1 MTKTAMKIKK
11 EKKPVK
17 PKKTK
22 NASAAKKETVKTL
35 RKKTVKTVKIEKTK
49 EKVKTLKKKEKTK
62 KTKDISS
69 AETKKVPLKV
79 SKKKTE
85 KTTKT
90 KKLKKPK
97 ISTEKKKEEKT
108 PKKEKK
114 PIKTKKKPSTKK
126 TTKKKTS
133 KKEEV
138 KEIKMVP
145 PPPKKDDETEE
156 RKKIRSE
163 INKILKDRFLP
174 RHIIDSIT
182 ERVEKDK
189 TLKSKVNK
197 IVEKVIVEYTK
208 NLIDPTE
215 ACGMVGAQSIGEPGT
230 QMSLPYD
237 EVVLV
242 MIDDLIKPVLIGE
255 FVDGVMKQ
263 SPHPQGKFEI
273 ADVSGVKVL
282 SLNENER
289 LIWKKLKSCSRHEN
303 HDDLLKLRLR
313 SGREI
318 IATPSHSFVIR
329 EDNKVVSIEG
339 RQLQVGQRIPS
350 IKNLPIGDTF
360 SSLTLREY
368 FPPSEYWYGSELA
381 LAQNGN
387 EATVPVGSDQL
398 RHHLLGQTSIELE
411 DGLVY
416 PFQPHGH
423 GLPETLKLNREFGW
437 WIGAYLAE
445 GNSTKYYTSI
455 SNVDDIFLQRG
466 RDFARKFG
474 LSYNEYDNPR
484 GFALGHDLR
493 INSSILSDFMKQACC
508 SGADAKMVPE
518 FAYTADE
525 NFVSGLLRGYF
536 DGDGNISIDRK
547 VIRASSSSKKLID
560 AIALL
565 LSRFGIF
572 SRKGKSGNSYTL
584 SISHRYAPLFE
595 EKIGLDNKNKQAKLK
610 KLAQA
615 CSDRSYD
622 VTEMYT
628 GFGDIFSVLAKKLG
642 MPSREVRNFTQRQRI
657 GRTALWRYIQ
667 KFEELALKQDIDI
680 EKDLANLR
688 KMAESDVI
696 WDEII
701 QISWVKPNG
710 KYLYDFSV
718 DGLDTFSTFDGVL
731 THNTMR
737 TFHYA
742 GVAEINVTLGLPRL
756 IEIVDARSIPST
768 PMMTIYLQDEYK
780 TNPDLAKEIANKIEI
795 TRLTDVADIEMDLI
809 NIVINIKPNKKTMEK
824 KGLTIDEMLEGVQS
838 VRKTDA
844 KIEKKDTIKITLDE
858 PGYMKLQNVNE
869 ALKKLKIKGID
880 GIKRVIIRNEP
891 DEGYVIYSEGSNL
904 TEVLKIEGVDPYRTA
919 TNDIHAVARE
929 LGIEAARNMIIQE
942 AHNTLS
948 EQGLNVDLRHIM
960 LVADTMTADGTVRAI
975 GRHGVSGEKS
985 SVLSRAAFE
994 ITVNHLLLAS
1004 QRGESDTLNGV
1015 AENIIVGQPVN
1026 LGTGAVKLVMELGK
1040 TKKKKGK

>member
-1 MTKTAMKIKK
+1 MAKTAAKMKKQKK
-11 EKKPVK
+11 GKKPVK
-17 PKKTK
+17 AKETK
-22 NASAAKKETVKTL
+22 DVSSAKK
-35 RKKTVKTVKIEKTK
+35 KKEILKFIEKKIDKVEKPK
-49 EKVKTLKKKEKTK
+49 EMKATKTLKKKEKPRKTK
-62 KTKDISS
+62 KTKDI
-69 AETKKVPLKV
+69 APTETKK
-79 SKKKTE
+79 STKKKTVKVE
-85 KTTKT
+85 KTKEM
-90 KKLKKPK
+90 KKPK
-97 ISTEKKKEEKT
+97 ISKEKKKKPKT
-108 PKKEKK
+108 SKKK
-114 PIKTKKKPSTKK
+114 PIKTKKIK
-126 TTKKKTS
+126 TTKKKTA
-133 KKEEV
+133 KKEEL
-138 KEIKMVP
+138 KEIKMIP
-145 PPPKKDDETEE
+145 PPPKEKEE
-156 RKKIRSE
+156 SEEYKKIREE

-174 RHIIDSIT
+174 RHIIDSII
-182 ERVEKDK
+182 ERIARDQ
-189 TLKSKVNK
+189 TLEPKIKK
-197 IVEKVIVEYTK
+197 IVDKVFLEYTK
-208 NLIDPTE
+208 NLVDPTE
-215 ACGMVGAQSIGEPGT
+215 ACGMVSAQSIGEPGT

-242 MIDDLIKPVLIGE
+242 MIDDLIKPVPIGE

-263 SPHPQGKFEI
+263 IPHPQGKFEI

-282 SLNENER
+282 SLDENER

-303 HDDLLKLRLR
+303 YDALLKLRLR

-329 EDNKVVSIEG
+329 KDNKVVSIEG

-368 FPPSEYWYGSELA
+368 FSPSEYWYGSELA
-381 LAQNGN
+381 LARNGN
-387 EATVPVGSDQL
+387 KAMVPVGTDQL
-398 RHHLLGQTSIELE
+398 RHHLLGQTIIELE

-416 PFQPHGH
+416 PLQPHGH

-493 INSSILSDFMKQACC
+493 INSSILSDFMKKVCC
-508 SGADAKMVPE
+508 SGAGAKMVPE

-536 DGDGNISIDRK
+536 DGDGNVSVDRK

-572 SRKGKSGNSYTL
+572 SRKGKGEKGYTL
-584 SISHRYAPLFE
+584 SISYRYAPLFE

-688 KMAESDVI
+688 KMTESDVI

-718 DGLDTFSTFDGVL
+718 DGLDTFSTFDGIL

-768 PMMTIYLQDEYK
+768 PMMTIYLRDEYK
-780 TNPDLAKEIANKIEI
+780 LNPDLSKEIANKIEI

-809 NIVINIKPNKKTMEK
+809 NIVIYIKPNKKTMEK
-824 KGLTIDEMLEGVQS
+824 KGLTLDELLESIQS
-838 VRKTDA
+838 ARKIDA
-844 KIEKKDTIKITLDE
+844 KIEKGAIKVTLDE
-858 PGYMKLQNVNE
+858 PGYMNLQNVNE
-869 ALKKLKIKGID
+869 TLKKLKIKGID
-880 GIKRVIIRNEP
+880 GIKRVIIRKEP
-891 DEGYVIYSEGSNL
+891 NEGYVIYSEGSNL
-904 TEVLKIEGVDPYRTA
+904 TEVLEIEGVDPYRTS

-960 LVADTMTADGTVRAI
+960 LVADVMTADGTVRAI
-975 GRHGVSGEKS
+975 GRHGVSGEKT

-1004 QRGESDTLNGV
+1004 QRGENDVLNGV

-1026 LGTGAVKLVMELGK
+1026 LGTGAVELVMGLGK
-1040 TKKKKGK
+1040 PKKEKGK

>member
-1 MTKTAMKIKK
+1 MTKTAAKIKK

-22 NASAAKKETVKTL
+22 NASAETKKETVKTL

-49 EKVKTLKKKEKTK
+49 EKVRTLKKKEKTK

-79 SKKKTE
+79 PKKKTE

-90 KKLKKPK
+90 KELKKPK

-108 PKKEKK
+108 SKKEKK
-114 PIKTKKKPSTKK
+114 PIKTNKEPSTKK

-156 RKKIRSE
+156 RKKIRLE

-174 RHIIDSIT
+174 KHIIDIIT

-208 NLIDPTE
+208 NLVDPTE

-230 QMSLPYD
+230 QM
-237 EVVLV
+237 
-242 MIDDLIKPVLIGE
+242 
-255 FVDGVMKQ
+255 
-263 SPHPQGKFEI
+263 
-273 ADVSGVKVL
+273 
-282 SLNENER
+282 
-289 LIWKKLKSCSRHEN
+289 
-303 HDDLLKLRLR
+303 
-313 SGREI
+313 
-318 IATPSHSFVIR
+318 
-329 EDNKVVSIEG
+329 
-339 RQLQVGQRIPS
+339 
-350 IKNLPIGDTF
+350 
-360 SSLTLREY
+360 
-368 FPPSEYWYGSELA
+368 
-381 LAQNGN
+381 
-387 EATVPVGSDQL
+387 
-398 RHHLLGQTSIELE
+398 
-411 DGLVY
+411 
-416 PFQPHGH
+416 
-423 GLPETLKLNREFGW
+423 
-437 WIGAYLAE
+437 
-445 GNSTKYYTSI
+445 
-455 SNVDDIFLQRG
+455 
-466 RDFARKFG
+466 
-474 LSYNEYDNPR
+474 
-484 GFALGHDLR
+484 
-493 INSSILSDFMKQACC
+493 
-508 SGADAKMVPE
+508 
-518 FAYTADE
+518 
-525 NFVSGLLRGYF
+525 
-536 DGDGNISIDRK
+536 
-547 VIRASSSSKKLID
+547 
-560 AIALL
+560 
-565 LSRFGIF
+565 
-572 SRKGKSGNSYTL
+572 
-584 SISHRYAPLFE
+584 
-595 EKIGLDNKNKQAKLK
+595 
-610 KLAQA
+610 
-615 CSDRSYD
+615 
-622 VTEMYT
+622 
-628 GFGDIFSVLAKKLG
+628 
-642 MPSREVRNFTQRQRI
+642 
-657 GRTALWRYIQ
+657 
-667 KFEELALKQDIDI
+667 
-680 EKDLANLR
+680 
-688 KMAESDVI
+688 
-696 WDEII
+696 
-701 QISWVKPNG
+701 
-710 KYLYDFSV
+710 
-718 DGLDTFSTFDGVL
+718 
-731 THNTMR
+731 TMR

-869 ALKKLKIKGID
+869 ALKKLKIKGIN

-891 DEGYVIYSEGSNL
+891 NEGYVIYSEGSNL

-948 EQGLNVDLRHIM
+948 EQGLIVDLRHIM
-960 LVADTMTADGTVRAI
+960 LVADVMTADGTVRAI

>member
-1 MTKTAMKIKK
+1 MAKTVAKIKK
-11 EKKPVK
+11 EKEPVK

-22 NASAAKKETVKTL
+22 NASAAKTKKETVKTL
-35 RKKTVKTVKIEKTK
+35 REKTVNTVKIEKTK

-90 KKLKKPK
+90 KELKKTK
-97 ISTEKKKEEKT
+97 ISTEKKT

-133 KKEEV
+133 KKEKV
-138 KEIKMVP
+138 KELKMVP

-174 RHIIDSIT
+174 RHIIDIIT

-197 IVEKVIVEYTK
+197 IVEKVIAEYTK

-215 ACGMVGAQSIGEPGT
+215 ACGMVGAQSIAEPGT
-230 QMSLPYD
+230 QM
-237 EVVLV
+237 
-242 MIDDLIKPVLIGE
+242 
-255 FVDGVMKQ
+255 
-263 SPHPQGKFEI
+263 
-273 ADVSGVKVL
+273 
-282 SLNENER
+282 
-289 LIWKKLKSCSRHEN
+289 
-303 HDDLLKLRLR
+303 
-313 SGREI
+313 
-318 IATPSHSFVIR
+318 
-329 EDNKVVSIEG
+329 
-339 RQLQVGQRIPS
+339 
-350 IKNLPIGDTF
+350 
-360 SSLTLREY
+360 
-368 FPPSEYWYGSELA
+368 
-381 LAQNGN
+381 
-387 EATVPVGSDQL
+387 
-398 RHHLLGQTSIELE
+398 
-411 DGLVY
+411 
-416 PFQPHGH
+416 
-423 GLPETLKLNREFGW
+423 
-437 WIGAYLAE
+437 
-445 GNSTKYYTSI
+445 
-455 SNVDDIFLQRG
+455 
-466 RDFARKFG
+466 
-474 LSYNEYDNPR
+474 
-484 GFALGHDLR
+484 
-493 INSSILSDFMKQACC
+493 
-508 SGADAKMVPE
+508 
-518 FAYTADE
+518 
-525 NFVSGLLRGYF
+525 
-536 DGDGNISIDRK
+536 
-547 VIRASSSSKKLID
+547 
-560 AIALL
+560 
-565 LSRFGIF
+565 
-572 SRKGKSGNSYTL
+572 
-584 SISHRYAPLFE
+584 
-595 EKIGLDNKNKQAKLK
+595 
-610 KLAQA
+610 
-615 CSDRSYD
+615 
-622 VTEMYT
+622 
-628 GFGDIFSVLAKKLG
+628 
-642 MPSREVRNFTQRQRI
+642 
-657 GRTALWRYIQ
+657 
-667 KFEELALKQDIDI
+667 
-680 EKDLANLR
+680 
-688 KMAESDVI
+688 
-696 WDEII
+696 
-701 QISWVKPNG
+701 
-710 KYLYDFSV
+710 
-718 DGLDTFSTFDGVL
+718 
-731 THNTMR
+731 TMR

-780 TNPDLAKEIANKIEI
+780 VNTDLAKEIANKIEI

-844 KIEKKDTIKITLDE
+844 EIEKKDTIKITLDE

-869 ALKKLKIKGID
+869 TLKKLKIKGID

-891 DEGYVIYSEGSNL
+891 NEGYVIYSEGSNL

-960 LVADTMTADGTVRAI
+960 LVADVMTADGTVRAI

-1004 QRGESDTLNGV
+1004 QRGEADTLNGV

-1026 LGTGAVKLVMELGK
+1026 LGTGAVKLVMKLGK